1 MIASVDAVLILL
13 LSLMRIVPSSAESLR
28 DARYINSYSHPGLL
42 QYSRTW
48 E

>member
-1 MIASVDAVLILL
+1 MIVSVDAVLTLL
-13 LSLMRIVPSSAESLR
+13 LSLMLIVPSAAESLHR
-28 DARYINSYSHPGLL
+28 ARYINSYPHPGLL